1 MNILSLFLLYVLQ
14 SIVFAS
20 GLVVFVVTVIG
31 VFVLGLVT
39 SLFAYV
45 FAMMN
50 DLQAVLQDCVNN
62 IKENE

>member
-14 SIVFAS
+14 SIVFVS
-20 GLVVFVVTVIG
+20 GLIVFVGTIVS

-39 SLFAYV
+39 SLFAYL

-62 IKENE
+62 IKEK